1 MNLNILL
8 AVVGRREQIVK
19 IKKQIKIFY
28 IHIFHLL
35 RLKILFLYIA
45 FIWAMQSCINVD
57 LLEEKNKMLKIPDL
71 VKILHFLQ
79 ERDLVRRE
87 KFLI

>member
-1 MNLNILL
+1 M
-8 AVVGRREQIVK
+8 E
-19 IKKQIKIFY
+19 
-28 IHIFHLL
+28 
-35 RLKILFLYIA
+35 